1 MNRLRHQLERGHRT
15 RSAGNAAHALPS
27 AGHVPSVRRGGGGAG
42 GTRLA
47 RWPPARRNGS
57 RSHRACHGR
66 TCHPGRGYG
75 EGVALSL
82 AVSPCPNDTFVFH
95 ALVHGLVPGAPPV
108 DVTYAD
114 VDVTNTAAERGAFD
128 LVKVSYAAL
137 PWLLDDYH
145 LLPCGGALGRGC
157 GPLVLT
163 RGDHPDRPNDLDQP
177 DRPERP
183 GRPDQPERPERLG
196 GSGRAD
202 LSGATVAVPGDRTT
216 AYLLFRLWAADRPPA
231 RIEVVPFHEIMPG
244 VAAGRYD
251 AGLVIHEARFTY
263 PRHGLTALVDL
274 GEWWE
279 ADTGLPIPLGAIL
292 ARRGAVDPEA
302 AAGWIRESVRQ
313 AWADPAASREYVL
326 AHAQEMEPDVVDRH
340 IGLYVNDFTADL
352 GDAGFAAVEAL
363 LGRAAYA
370 GLVPQTSSSLAT
382 AWTS

>member
-1 MNRLRHQLERGHRT
+1 M
-15 RSAGNAAHALPS
+15 
-27 AGHVPSVRRGGGGAG
+27 
-42 GTRLA
+42 
-47 RWPPARRNGS
+47 
-57 RSHRACHGR
+57 
-66 TCHPGRGYG
+66 
-75 EGVALSL
+75 ALSL
-82 AVSPCPNDTFVFH
+82 AISPCPNDTFVFD
-95 ALVHGLVPGAPPV
+95 ALVHGRVPGAPPV
-108 DVTYAD
+108 EVTYAD

-163 RGDHPDRPNDLDQP
+163 RGD
-177 DRPERP
+177 
-183 GRPDQPERPERLG
+183 
-196 GSGRAD
+196 RAD
-202 LSGATVAVPGDRTT
+202 LSGATVAVPGERTT

-279 ADTGLPIPLGAIL
+279 RDTGLPIPLGAIL
-292 ARRGAVDPEA
+292 ARKGAVDPVEA
-302 AAGWIRESVRQ
+302 AAWIRESVRQ
-313 AWADPAASREYVL
+313 AWADPEASREYVL

-340 IGLYVNDFTADL
+340 IALYVNDFTADL
-352 GDAGFAAVEAL
+352 GEAGLAAVEAL
-363 LGRAAYA
+363 LGRAADA
-370 GLVPQTSSSLAT
+370 GLVPQTSSSRAT

>member
-1 MNRLRHQLERGHRT
+1 M
-15 RSAGNAAHALPS
+15 
-27 AGHVPSVRRGGGGAG
+27 
-42 GTRLA
+42 
-47 RWPPARRNGS
+47 
-57 RSHRACHGR
+57 
-66 TCHPGRGYG
+66 
-75 EGVALSL
+75 ALSL
-82 AVSPCPNDTFVFH
+82 AISPCPNDTFVFH

-137 PWLLDDYH
+137 PWLLEDYH

-163 RGDHPDRPNDLDQP
+163 RGNSHDGTDRPGHT
-177 DRPERP
+177 DRP
-183 GRPDQPERPERLG
+183 
-196 GSGRAD
+196 D
-202 LSGATVAVPGDRTT
+202 LTGATVAVPGDRTT
-216 AYLLFRLWAADRPPA
+216 AYLLFRLWAAERPPA

-263 PRHGLTALVDL
+263 PRHGLAALVDL

-302 AAGWIRESVRQ
+302 AAGWVRESVRR

-340 IGLYVNDFTADL
+340 IGLYVNEFTADL

-363 LGRAAYA
+363 LGRAADA

>member
-1 MNRLRHQLERGHRT
+1 M
-15 RSAGNAAHALPS
+15 
-27 AGHVPSVRRGGGGAG
+27 
-42 GTRLA
+42 
-47 RWPPARRNGS
+47 
-57 RSHRACHGR
+57 
-66 TCHPGRGYG
+66 
-75 EGVALSL
+75 ALSL
-82 AVSPCPNDTFVFH
+82 AISPCPNDTFVFH

-163 RGDHPDRPNDLDQP
+163 RGDRDPGQP
-177 DRPERP
+177 DSSA
-183 GRPDQPERPERLG
+183 RPDGTDAP
-196 GSGRAD
+196 D

-216 AYLLFRLWAADRPPA
+216 AYLLFRLWAAERPPA

-302 AAGWIRESVRQ
+302 AAGWIRESVRR

-340 IGLYVNDFTADL
+340 IGLYVNEFTADL
-352 GDAGFAAVEAL
+352 GDAGFAAVQAL
-363 LGRAAYA
+363 LGRAADA

>member
-1 MNRLRHQLERGHRT
+1 M
-15 RSAGNAAHALPS
+15 AL
-27 AGHVPSVRRGGGGAG
+27 
-42 GTRLA
+42 TLA
-47 RWPPARRNGS
+47 I
-57 RSHRACHGR
+57 
-66 TCHPGRGYG
+66 
-75 EGVALSL
+75 
-82 AVSPCPNDTFVFH
+82 SPCPNDTFVFD
-95 ALVHGLVPGAPPV
+95 ALVHGRVPGAPPV
-108 DVTYAD
+108 EVTYAD

-163 RGDHPDRPNDLDQP
+163 RGTPGDQTG
-177 DRPERP
+177 DSD
-183 GRPDQPERPERLG
+183 DQTGATG
-196 GSGRAD
+196 GTDDGGTDGGGGRASALAGEAWATRRAEPVD

-216 AYLLFRLWAADRPPA
+216 AYLLFRLWAAERPPA
-231 RIEVVPFHEIMPG
+231 RIEVVPFHEIMPA

-263 PRHGLTALVDL
+263 HRHGLTALVDL

-292 ARRGAVDPEA
+292 ARKGAVDPVE

-313 AWADPAASREYVL
+313 AWADPAMSRDYVL
-326 AHAQEMEPDVVDRH
+326 RHAQEMEPDVVDRH
-340 IGLYVNDFTADL
+340 IGLYVNEFTADL

-363 LGRAAYA
+363 LGRAAVA
-370 GLVPQTSSSLAT
+370 GLVPQTSSSRAT